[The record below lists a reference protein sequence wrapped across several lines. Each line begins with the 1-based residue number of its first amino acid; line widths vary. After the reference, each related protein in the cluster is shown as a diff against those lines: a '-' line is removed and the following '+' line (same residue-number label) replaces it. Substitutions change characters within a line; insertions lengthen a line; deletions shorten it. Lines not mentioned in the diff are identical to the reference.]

1 MTKETVRVT
10 VILAAIATGVH
21 GIYAHSYAWLVVT
34 LFLLFLLFVAVVME
48 RDYGK

>member
-21 GIYAHSYAWLVVT
+21 GLFAHSYAWLVVT
-34 LFLLFLLFVAVVME
+34 LFLLFVAVVME